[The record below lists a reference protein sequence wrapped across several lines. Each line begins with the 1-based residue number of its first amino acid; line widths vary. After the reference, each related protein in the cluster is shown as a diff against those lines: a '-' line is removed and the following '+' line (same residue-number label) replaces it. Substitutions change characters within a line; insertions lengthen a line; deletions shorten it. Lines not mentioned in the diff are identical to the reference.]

1 MKSDNTTILAI
12 IIVMVL
18 IVSSAFTIY
27 YVRNKEGYT
36 YKDFKVEKTPTGWSV
51 LAFVNEQPYLLNL
64 RHDPKSIKDIPIEKN
79 VRKQL
84 LSKPTLYLTVHPN
97 MTGNT
102 VIAAIEIANIISRRL
117 GIFNIETIGA
127 LTEFVPN
134 NPTPIITCNSITQN
148 KNVLWLR
155 TGPETKVFLEN
166 ECIIVQGTTEE
177 EITKAADRLI
187 YEVLTIVKS

>member
-1 MKSDNTTILAI
+1 MKSDNTTIIAI
-12 IIVMVL
+12 IIVLL
-18 IVSSAFTIY
+18 IIISSAFTIY
-27 YVRNKEGYT
+27 YIRNKDGYT

-64 RHDPKSIKDIPIEKN
+64 RHDPKSIDNIPIEKN

-127 LTEFVPN
+127 LTYPVEN
-134 NPTPIITCNSITQN
+134 NPTPVITCKDITQN

-155 TGPETKVFLEN
+155 LGEKTKVFLEN
-166 ECIIVQGTTEE
+166 KCIIVQGITEE
-177 EITKAADRLI
+177 EITRAADRLI
-187 YEVLTIVKS
+187 YETLTIVD